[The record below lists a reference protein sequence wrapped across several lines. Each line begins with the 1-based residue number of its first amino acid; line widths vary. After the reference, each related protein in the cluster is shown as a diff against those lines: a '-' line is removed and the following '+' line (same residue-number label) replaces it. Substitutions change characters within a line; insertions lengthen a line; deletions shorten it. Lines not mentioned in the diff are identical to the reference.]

1 MFLTSLDQSLYQIS
15 ESVETLSSRI
25 IVIRE
30 PKEEASPCQI
40 ENEIAFLT
48 YIAEHHPSIP
58 VPKVY
63 AYNIKQSGSDSPYI
77 AMEFIDGQPLDSL
90 WSSLTETE
98 KASVADRVAQIIV
111 TLSEINLGGIGGL
124 TLEHKLGP
132 TVEGM
137 KLFKGRVSRC

>member
-1 MFLTSLDQSLYQIS
+1 MG
-15 ESVETLSSRI
+15 TLSTRKI
-25 IVIRE
+25 IIRE
-30 PKEEASPCQI
+30 PKEKSSPCQI

-48 YIAEHHPSIP
+48 YVAKHHPSIP

-63 AYNIKQSGSDSPYI
+63 AYNTKESGSDSPYI

-90 WSSLTETE
+90 WFSLTESE
-98 KASVADRVAQIIV
+98 KASVADEVAQIIA
-111 TLSEINLGGIGGL
+111 TLSGIDLGGIGGL

-137 KLFKGRVSRC
+137 KLFKGRVSQCRYRELFHDRKKEY